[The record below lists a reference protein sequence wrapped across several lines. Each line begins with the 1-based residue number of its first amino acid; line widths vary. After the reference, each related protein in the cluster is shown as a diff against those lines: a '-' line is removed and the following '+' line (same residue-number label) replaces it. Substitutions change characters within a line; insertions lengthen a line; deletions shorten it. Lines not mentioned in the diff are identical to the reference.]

1 MAKILCVLY
10 DDPIGGYPKSYARD
24 GIPKIDRYPGGQS
37 APTPEHIDFKPGELL
52 GSVSGELGLRKFL
65 EGLGHTF
72 VVTSDKEG
80 PTSVFERE
88 LPDAEVVI
96 SQPFW
101 PAYLTAER
109 IAKAKKLKLAITAG
123 IGSDHVDLE
132 AAIKHG
138 VTVAEVTY
146 SNSIS
151 VSEHVVMMIL
161 SLIRNYIPSYQWV
174 IDGGWNIADCVSR
187 SYDLEAMEVGTV
199 AAGRIGLAVL
209 KRLKPFDVKLHY
221 TDRHRLPEDVE
232 KELDSLTTRTSNQWC
247 VSATWLQS
255 TLHCTR
261 RPNTSSTTR

>member
-24 GIPKIDRYPGGQS
+24 GIPKIDHYPGGQS

-80 PTSVFERE
+80 PTSFFERE

-138 VTVAEVTY
+138 VTVAEVTG

-151 VSEHVVMMIL
+151 VAEHAVMMIL
-161 SLIRNYIPSYQWV
+161 SLVRNYLPAHQWV
-174 IDGGWNIADCVSR
+174 LDGGWNIADCVTR
-187 SYDLEAMEVGTV
+187 SYDLEGMTVGTI

-209 KRLKPFDVKLHY
+209 RRLKPFDVDLHY
-221 TDRHRLPEDVE
+221 YARHRLAPEVE
-232 KELDSLTTRTSNQWC
+232 TDLGLTFHETVESM
-247 VSATWLQS
+247 V
-255 TLHCTR
+255 
-261 RPNTSSTTR
+261 